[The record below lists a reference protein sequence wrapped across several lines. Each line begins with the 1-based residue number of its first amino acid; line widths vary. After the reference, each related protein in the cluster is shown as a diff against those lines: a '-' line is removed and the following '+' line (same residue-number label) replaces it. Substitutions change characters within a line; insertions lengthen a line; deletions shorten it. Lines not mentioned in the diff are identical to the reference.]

1 MASTKNKNKT
11 PQLTRRAALTT
22 PSGVFS
28 AMENSASGFWAVQ
41 AVSRRVVAS
50 I

>member
-22 PSGVFS
+22 PPGVIS
-28 AMENSASGFWAVQ
+28 CMRIQ
-41 AVSRRVVAS
+41 
-50 I
+50 